1 MSAATRE
8 IVLRELGWPDLEQVA
23 ALEQE
28 LFPQDAWDLASWWH
42 ELAGRPRRDY
52 LVLTDP
58 DGVLGYAGLDHGG
71 EVSDVMTIAVH
82 PRGRGHG
89 LGQRLLDELVARAR
103 QAGAQRIMLEVRADN
118 EAARSLYASAG
129 FELVSTRRRY
139 YGEVDALV
147 LRALLPQE
155 PTPGAAADADHD
167 APHAA
172 GIQAHTSSAPTAQEG
187 TS

>member
-1 MSAATRE
+1 M
-8 IVLRELGWPDLEQVA
+8 GWPDLEQVA

-118 EAARSLYASAG
+118 AAARGLYERSG
-129 FELVSTRRRY
+129 FATVATRRGY
-139 YGEVDALV
+139 YQSVDALV
-147 LRALLPQE
+147 LAHELTRPSADQ
-155 PTPGAAADADHD
+155 TAADQ
-167 APHAA
+167 PA
-172 GIQAHTSSAPTAQEG
+172 GGPA
-187 TS
+187 

>member
-42 ELAGRPRRDY
+42 ELAGRPHRDY

-118 EAARSLYASAG
+118 AAARGLYERSG
-129 FELVSTRRRY
+129 FATVATRRGY
-139 YGEVDALV
+139 YQSVDALV
-147 LRALLPQE
+147 LARELTGPSADQ
-155 PTPGAAADADHD
+155 AAADQPAGG
-167 APHAA
+167 AA
-172 GIQAHTSSAPTAQEG
+172 
-187 TS
+187 